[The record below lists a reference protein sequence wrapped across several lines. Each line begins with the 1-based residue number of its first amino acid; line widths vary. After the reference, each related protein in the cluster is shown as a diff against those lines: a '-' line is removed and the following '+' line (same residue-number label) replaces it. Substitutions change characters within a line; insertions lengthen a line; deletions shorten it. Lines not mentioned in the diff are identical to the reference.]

1 MLKSDSHMANVKSR
15 LLRQQAKIKSFEEKK
30 QRAENKKFHKAIKD
44 FKMKAKHAEKR
55 QNLEQIQKLKK
66 RVQEKGDDIDQK
78 EFDKIMRGPSSG
90 QRKSK
95 QSVID
100 TVKSKVQQRRKQK
113 SKKPNRPGKV
123 ARMAG
128 KR

>member
-55 QNLEQIQKLKK
+55 ENLEQIQKLKK
-66 RVQEKGDDIDQK
+66 RVKEKGDDMD
-78 EFDKIMRGPSSG
+78 EADFDKIMKGQPGRGG
-90 QRKSK
+90 KKRQN
-95 QSVID
+95 VID
-100 TVKSKVQQRRKQK
+100 TVKEKVY
-113 SKKPNRPGKV
+113 
-123 ARMAG
+123 
-128 KR
+128 

>member
-1 MLKSDSHMANVKSR
+1 MTISSYNATRENVMKGMEFLVQSRVPISRPDDFLAEMLKSDAHMASVKSR

-78 EFDKIMRGPSSG
+78 EFDKIMRGPNSG
-90 QRKSK
+90 
-95 QSVID
+95 
-100 TVKSKVQQRRKQK
+100 
-113 SKKPNRPGKV
+113 
-123 ARMAG
+123 
-128 KR
+128 

>member
-1 MLKSDSHMANVKSR
+1 MPISRPDDFLAEMLKSDSHMAGVKSR

-30 QRAENKKFHKAIKD
+30 HRAENKKFHKAIKD

-66 RVQEKGDDIDQK
+66 RVKEKGDVDNE
-78 EFDKIMRGPSSG
+78 EFEKIMKGPHSG
-90 QRKSK
+90 KRKSK

-100 TVKSKVQQRRKQK
+100 TVKSKVQ
-113 SKKPNRPGKV
+113 
-123 ARMAG
+123 
-128 KR
+128 